1 MILYIYLTTSNSDI
15 MKKSFLIFLVGI
27 ISLNFSSAQEKQT
40 IMINDFENKPPTEN
54 WWRFNEQVKFSY
66 NHIKK
71 DQANEYSKT
80 CLKIRWDSISPN
92 KPFTWFTDLKADSL
106 SADGMETTWKN
117 FQQNTWL
124 SFWCKTGD
132 GDTLMLHYLVLSKGH
147 SSKWGATTMLPVV
160 AKNWTFY
167 KVRFQDLQYENW
179 GKIKADFDLK
189 TDIGRCFEVG
199 LRSSTVSTKGYIEA
213 WFDNIKLTN
222 YEPFN

>member
-1 MILYIYLTTSNSDI
+1 MILYIYFTTPHSII
-15 MKKSFLIFLVGI
+15 MKILLIFILGFF
-27 ISLNFSSAQEKQT
+27 SLKVSLAQEKQT
-40 IMINDFENKPPTEN
+40 IMINDFENKPPTEY
-54 WWRFNEQVKFSY
+54 WWRVNEQVKFSY
-66 NHIKK
+66 NQNKK
-71 DQANEYSKT
+71 DQVNEYSKT
-80 CLKIRWDSISPN
+80 CLKIRWDSIPSN

-106 SADGMETTWKN
+106 AADGMETTWKN

-167 KVRFQDLQYENW
+167 KVLFQDLQYENW
-179 GKIKADFDLK
+179 GKIKADFNLK
-189 TDIGRCFEVG
+189 TEIGRCFEVG

-222 YEPFN
+222 FEPFN